1 VVGGLQPKML
11 TPQLQGV
18 LTNAVGTVRGK
29 GRVDWTVDKVT
40 STGTFGTD
48 GFDFA
53 AAFGPVHGIKG
64 DFVFTDLIGMVTAP
78 HQILRIASVNPG
90 IEVTNGVMDIEL
102 LADQVV
108 RLNGAVW
115 PFLGGT
121 VRLMPTDLRL
131 AQAEV
136 RRFTLDIEGL
146 DPAKFLER
154 MEMANLSATGTFDG
168 HLPLEFDDDGGRI
181 VGGALVSRPPG
192 GTVSYVGALS
202 YKDLSQM
209 ANFAF
214 DALKSLDYHQMTIG
228 MNGDLEGDVVT
239 NVSFD
244 GIKQGKGTKQ
254 NFITR
259 QVANLPLKFNVNV
272 RAPFYRL
279 ISSMNPQ
286 PPPGVMPTDFPS
298 LTLPGHASGVQP
310 PARGAT
316 P

>member
-1 VVGGLQPKML
+1 M
-11 TPQLQGV
+11 
-18 LTNAVGTVRGK
+18 
-29 GRVDWTVDKVT
+29 
-40 STGTFGTD
+40 
-48 GFDFA
+48 
-53 AAFGPVHGIKG
+53 I
-64 DFVFTDLIGMVTAP
+64 DL
-78 HQILRIASVNPG
+78 
-90 IEVTNGVMDIEL
+90 EL
-102 LADQVV
+102 LAGQVL

-121 VRLMPTDLRL
+121 LHLAPTDLRL
-131 AQAEV
+131 TQPEA

-146 DPAKFLER
+146 DAAKFLER

-168 HLPLEFDDDGGRI
+168 HLPLEFDANGGRI
-181 VGGALVSRPPG
+181 AGGALVSRPPG

-214 DALKSLDYHQMTIG
+214 DALKSLDYTRMTIG
-228 MNGDLEGDVVT
+228 MNGDLAGDVIT

-244 GIKQGKGTKQ
+244 GIKQGSGTKQ

-259 QVANLPLKFNVNV
+259 QVANLPLKFNINV

-286 PPPGVMPTDFPS
+286 PPPGVLPPTFPA
-298 LTLPGHASGVQP
+298 PANGVQP
-310 PARGAT
+310 PASAAT